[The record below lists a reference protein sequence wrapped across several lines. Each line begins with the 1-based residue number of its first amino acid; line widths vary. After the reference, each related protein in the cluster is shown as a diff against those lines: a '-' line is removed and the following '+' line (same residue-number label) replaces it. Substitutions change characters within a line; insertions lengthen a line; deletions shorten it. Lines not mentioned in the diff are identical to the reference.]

1 MNVNEVADIKRLKLS
16 LGQSVKSV
24 QADVDNYLIWAEGK
38 SVILY
43 LIKGNNFRKTVQE
56 KEDSVKDLDQA
67 IGKLECELKNLK

>member
-24 QADVDNYLIWAEGK
+24 QADVDNYLIWAEEK

-43 LIKGNNFRKTVQE
+43 LIKGNNFRKTV
-56 KEDSVKDLDQA
+56 
-67 IGKLECELKNLK
+67 

>member
-43 LIKGNNFRKTVQE
+43 LIKGNNFRKTVWE

-67 IGKLECELKNLK
+67 IGKLEWELKNLK